1 MKKTG
6 RKKKDSA
13 PLTANRELHGDFGVT
28 LARPETRSG
37 DSAPMVKVTLRCQAP
52 EEERQW
58 NNAFDLFLDAMV
70 REYFEGRR
78 P

>member
-1 MKKTG
+1 MKKTA

-13 PLTANRELHGDFGVT
+13 GSTANLQLHGDFGVKR
-28 LARPETRSG
+28 APPATRCG
-37 DSAPMVKVTLRCQAP
+37 DSAPAVRVTLRCQAP

-58 NNAFDLFLDAMV
+58 NNAIDLFLDAMV

-78 P
+78 T